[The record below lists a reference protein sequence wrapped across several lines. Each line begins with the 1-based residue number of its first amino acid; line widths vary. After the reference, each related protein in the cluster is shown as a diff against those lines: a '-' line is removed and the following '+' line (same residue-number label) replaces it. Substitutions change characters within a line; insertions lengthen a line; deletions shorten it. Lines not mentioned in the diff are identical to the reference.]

1 MLKITEV
8 NNTGNKIELKLEGKI
23 VGTCIDYLSEVCTD
37 IDKRKVEEVMLDFSG
52 VRYVESG
59 GVDILQKL
67 MKDNIKIK
75 NCPIFIEEL
84 LKKSNL

>member
-1 MLKITEV
+1 MLKITEINSSESKV
-8 NNTGNKIELKLEGKI
+8 ELKLEGKI
-23 VGTCIDYLSEVCTD
+23 VGTCIDYLSEVCAD
-37 IDKRKVEEVMLDFSG
+37 FDKRQVEEVLLDFSG

-59 GVDILQKL
+59 GVEILQKL